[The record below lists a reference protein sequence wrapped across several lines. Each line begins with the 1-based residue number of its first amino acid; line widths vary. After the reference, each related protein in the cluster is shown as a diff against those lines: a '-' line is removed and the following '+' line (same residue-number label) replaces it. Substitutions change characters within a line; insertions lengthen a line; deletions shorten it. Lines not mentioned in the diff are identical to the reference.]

1 MQWKII
7 IYFCRE
13 LLKMKDTT
21 TLKKIAETLGIS
33 ISTVSRALKNHPD
46 ISVKTRQK
54 VNDLAT
60 ALDYEP
66 NAYAIQLRTNKS
78 NIFGLIVPSV
88 SLFFYDSFISSVEEE
103 CRKSGYSL
111 LILQTSD
118 NPDTELENLRLCRQN
133 RVSGVFACISPQT
146 KNIEPFLKL
155 PRQDVPVIFFDKV
168 PYDLETNRVSLAD
181 AQAAKLAADVLLNK
195 RKKNI
200 LAIFGNHELSITKR
214 RLHAFSDTIRQKS
227 SGVKVNYQHANNA
240 TEAFE
245 ITKAYLT
252 QKKKP
257 DAVFCM
263 SDEILTGAMKAMQKS
278 GTLIPSETGVLS
290 MSNGFIPT
298 LYHPEVSYI
307 ETSGYKL
314 GKLAFTQ
321 MMACVSGTKINQE
334 LTVEC
339 VYMPG
344 DSL

>member
-1 MQWKII
+1 
-7 IYFCRE
+7 
-13 LLKMKDTT
+13 MKETI

-54 VNDLAT
+54 VNELAT

-118 NPDTELENLRLCRQN
+118 NPETELENIRLCRQN
-133 RVSGVFACISPQT
+133 RVSGIFVCISPQT

-155 PRQDVPVIFFDKV
+155 SRQDVPVIFFDKV
-168 PYDLETNRVSLAD
+168 PDDEETNRVSLAD
-181 AQAAKLAADVLLNK
+181 GQAAKLAAEVLLDKKK
-195 RKKNI
+195 RNI
-200 LAIFGNHELSITKR
+200 LAIFGNPDLSITKR
-214 RLHAFSDTIRQKS
+214 RLHAFSDIMQHK
-227 SGVKVNYQHANNA
+227 GGNVVKVNYVHASNA
-240 TEAFE
+240 SIALTV
-245 ITKAYLT
+245 TKASLDE
-252 QKKKP
+252 KKKP

-263 SDEILTGAMKAMQKS
+263 SDEILTGTMKAIQKS
-278 GTLIPSETGVLS
+278 GIKVPEQMGVLS
-290 MSNGFIPT
+290 MSNGFIPK
-298 LYHPEVSYI
+298 LYHPEVSYV
-307 ETSGYKL
+307 ETSALKL

-339 VYMPG
+339 IYVPG
-344 DSL
+344 ESL

>member
-1 MQWKII
+1 
-7 IYFCRE
+7 
-13 LLKMKDTT
+13 MKDTI

-118 NPDTELENLRLCRQN
+118 NPDTELENIRLCRQN
-133 RVSGVFACISPQT
+133 RVSGIFVCISPQT
-146 KNIEPFLKL
+146 KNIEPFLKVS
-155 PRQDVPVIFFDKV
+155 RQDVPVIFFDKV
-168 PYDLETNRVSLAD
+168 PDDEETNRVSLAD
-181 AQAAKLAADVLLNK
+181 AQAAKLAAEVLLDK
-195 RKKNI
+195 QKKDI
-200 LAIFGNHELSITKR
+200 LSIFGNPDLSITKR
-214 RLHAFSDTIRQKS
+214 RLNAFSNTMQQK
-227 SGVKVNYQHANNA
+227 GGNAVKVNYAHASNA
-240 TEAFE
+240 TDAFSV
-245 ITKAYLT
+245 TKEVLD

-263 SDEILTGAMKAMQKS
+263 SDEILTGTMKAIQKS
-278 GTLIPSETGVLS
+278 GIKVPEQIGILS
-290 MSNGFIPT
+290 MSNGFIPK
-298 LYHPEVSYI
+298 LYHPEVSYV
-307 ETSGYKL
+307 ETSALKL

-339 VYMPG
+339 VYVPG